1 MVNQLEVKKS
11 KFSLPVEVT
20 IEEEALVIEEEVDH
34 MEIVEEDTKT
44 TGLMI
49 MEIDHLDVTLEIS
62 PEDASI
68 AVKKDT

>member
-34 MEIVEEDTKT
+34 MEIEEDIKI

-49 MEIDHLDVTLEIS
+49 METDHLVVTLEIS
-62 PEDASI
+62 QEDASI
-68 AVKKDT
+68 VVKKDT

>member
-34 MEIVEEDTKT
+34 SEIGEDTKT
-44 TGLMI
+44 GPMI
-49 MEIDHLDVTLEIS
+49 MEIVLLVVIS
-62 PEDASI
+62 ETNQEDASI
-68 AVKKDT
+68 VVKKDT